1 MKLIKKGIVKNWTD
15 VCNVPLHTK
24 VAVMK
29 HVFET
34 CSWPMHALPSTQSNP
49 CNHRITYICIGFSVG
64 WMKPI
69 KECCLQYA
77 SLHKCSGI
85 WSATGLISATCS
97 WSMDTLSS
105 TQSNLCN
112 YRNNFIRIGFMW
124 CIRWNLSENELL
136 KIGPLSA
143 TALSMW
149 WNSNM
154 CEASCPRRVR
164 DSYMH
169 CPQHYQFLA
178 TTGLILAIWGGS
190 LLQSDCCLQH
200 ASPHKCAGNQ
210 TCIGLHALSST
221 LWHFHKIPCF

>member
-1 MKLIKKGIVKNWTD
+1 MPLYT
-15 VCNVPLHTK
+15 NVAEFEVRQASYPQ
-24 VAVMK
+24 
-29 HVFET
+29 HVRD
-34 CSWPMHALPSTQSNP
+34 P
-49 CNHRITYICIGFSVG
+49 CTHCPRHNQILATIELLMSVLG
-64 WMKPI
+64 SLWDAWNLSGNAACKMP
-69 KECCLQYA
+69 
-77 SLHKCSGI
+77 LHKCGGI
-85 WSATGLISATCS
+85 WGSTGLISATCS
-97 WSMDTLSS
+97 WSMHTLSS

-164 DSYMH
+164 DSYMR

-178 TTGLILAIWGGS
+178 TTGLIVAIWGGKGS
-190 LLQSDCCLQH
+190 LLQLDCCPQH

-210 TCIGLHALSST
+210 TCIGMHALSST